1 MIGTGGQAV
10 AIIPEAAA
18 GDEISFV
25 MYTDNAGA
33 ALDVASP
40 FYNEMTISAY
50 ITTPNA

>member
-1 MIGTGGQAV
+1 V
-10 AIIPEAAA
+10 VIPEATA

-33 ALDVASP
+33 ALDDASA
-40 FYNEMTISAY
+40 FYNEMTVSAY